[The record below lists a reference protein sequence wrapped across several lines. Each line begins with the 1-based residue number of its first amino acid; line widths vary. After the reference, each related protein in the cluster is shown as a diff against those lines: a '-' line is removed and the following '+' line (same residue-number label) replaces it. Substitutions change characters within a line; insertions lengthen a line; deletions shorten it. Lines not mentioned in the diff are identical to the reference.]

1 MTLDR
6 EQVRAALPAYEIG
19 GELGRGGWGV
29 VLEARHLRL
38 GREVAIK
45 QLPRAFSADP
55 SVRARFVAEARTL
68 ASLDHP
74 HIVPVY
80 DYVEVDGLCLLVME
94 KLTGGTLWSRF
105 VTDGLTM
112 ETSCAIALA
121 ACAGLHAA
129 HLRGILHRDVK
140 PENLMFSATGVV
152 KVTDFGIAKVVGG
165 SRTMATRAG
174 EVLGTPTYMAPE
186 HARGE
191 PLGPPADVYATGV
204 LLYELLSGHLPFSD
218 EGDALAVLYRHV
230 HEAPVPLQHVAP
242 DVPPLV
248 ADVVMKALAPRSEE
262 RHSTA
267 EALGVALADS
277 AGAAWGPGWA
287 SARADITVMGSTAIV
302 AAIGHAAA
310 SSPPAVPGTPATVV
324 SEGLEPGAPVT
335 GAVLEPTAIR
345 TPAPPTIAVRP
356 THAVAARH
364 AASRPIE
371 SEALA
376 SLHELEPVEAP
387 VHPRISPARLR
398 PKRLGVVAAGFVALA
413 AAVVA
418 VLLTSGGG
426 KDEEAAGQT
435 TTTIVPPTSS
445 AVTPASRQIFQDD
458 FADAGSGWTQA
469 DVPDHRLAYLSG
481 RYLVLAR
488 TAQRR
493 VISDLEL
500 EGPAYRDDLLRLGD
514 VAIEADAERI
524 VPVRTGY
531 GLICRRGETGEFYM
545 GLVDSAGSARIDKVG
560 LDKLETLAERPFE
573 RADASGS
580 RRLRFECVGGSGS
593 PVVLR
598 LSVDGT
604 VATEA
609 TDGAP
614 LGPGT
619 AGVVISS
626 YDRAGS
632 QVLFDNFAVS
642 EASPPR

>member
-1 MTLDR
+1 MLDL

-38 GREVAIK
+38 GREVAVK

-55 SVRARFVAEARTL
+55 TVRARFVAEARTL

-129 HLRGILHRDVK
+129 HRRGILHRDVK
-140 PENLMFSATGVV
+140 PENLMFSATGVL

-230 HEAPVPLQHVAP
+230 HDAPTPLRDVAP
-242 DVPPLV
+242 DVPPSV
-248 ADVVMKALAPRSEE
+248 ADVVMKALAPRPDE
-262 RHSTA
+262 RHPSA
-267 EALGVALADS
+267 EALGVALADG
-277 AGAAWGPGWA
+277 AGAAWGQGWA
-287 SARADITVMGSTAIV
+287 SAHADVAVMGSAAIV
-302 AAIGHAAA
+302 GAMARAPAA
-310 SSPPAVPGTPATVV
+310 SPPAVHRAPATVV
-324 SEGLEPGAPVT
+324 SEGIPPEAPL
-335 GAVLEPTAIR
+335 GEAAPQPTAAW
-345 TPAPPTIAVRP
+345 TPAPPTTAVRP
-356 THAVAARH
+356 TEAVAARH

-371 SEALA
+371 PEALA
-376 SLHELEPVEAP
+376 SLHELEPVE
-387 VHPRISPARLR
+387 SPARPTIPRSR
-398 PKRLGVVAAGFVALA
+398 PRPRRLGVVAAAVVALA
-413 AAVVA
+413 AVVT
-418 VLLTSGGG
+418 VLLLTSGGG
-426 KDEEAAGQT
+426 EDGDAAGRSTIT
-435 TTTIVPPTSS
+435 TVPGTSGAVPPGPSQMF
-445 AVTPASRQIFQDD
+445 RDD
-458 FADAGSGWTQA
+458 FADPTSGWTQA

-481 RYLVLAR
+481 RYLVLVR
-488 TAQRR
+488 TAPLR
-493 VISDLEL
+493 VMSDLEL
-500 EGPAYRDDLLRLGD
+500 EGPAYREDLLRLGD

-531 GLICRRGETGEFYM
+531 GLICRRGETGEVYL

-560 LDKLETLAERPFE
+560 LDAYETLAERPLD
-573 RADASGS
+573 RADASGP
-580 RRLRFECVGGSGS
+580 RRLRLECVGGSGS

-598 LSVDGT
+598 LFVDGT
-604 VATEA
+604 LAAEA
-609 TDGAP
+609 TDSAP
-614 LGPGT
+614 LAPGT
-619 AGVVISS
+619 AGVVVTSH
-626 YDRAGS
+626 DRGGA